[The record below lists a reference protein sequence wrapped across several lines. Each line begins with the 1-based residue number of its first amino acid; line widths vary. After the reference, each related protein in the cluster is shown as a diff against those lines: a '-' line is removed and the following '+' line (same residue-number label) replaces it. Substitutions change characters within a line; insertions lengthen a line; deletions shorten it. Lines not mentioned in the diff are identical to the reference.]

1 MSVFEL
7 LAPVFA
13 QILLTFALLGWMA
26 LLRYRATATRV
37 VRIRDIALGQAAW
50 PARTTQVSRAFQNQL
65 ELPMLYYVLV
75 TLILV
80 THSGDNLLSF
90 LSWAFVAS
98 RYAHAFVHTTS
109 NQVPRRFALFVV
121 GATLLVVMWAIFAL
135 RISWVY

>member
-1 MSVFEL
+1 MSVFEQ

-13 QILLTFALLGWMA
+13 QILLTFALLGWMRA
-26 LLRYRATATRV
+26 LRYRASATRT
-37 VRIRDIALGQAAW
+37 VRVRDIALGQPAW
-50 PARTTQVSRAFQNQL
+50 PARATQIDRAFHNQL
-65 ELPMLYYVLV
+65 ELPILYYVLV

-80 THSGDNLLSF
+80 THTADWPLSA

-109 NQVPRRFALFVV
+109 NVVPRRFALFVV
-121 GATLLVVMWAIFAL
+121 GATLLVIMWAIFAL